1 MLPTPPTE
9 GPFQGPTQRSRRGPH
24 EQACVLVVE
33 DEPSIARAIAIAL
46 TRQGYTAVTTSSG
59 EGALYYL
66 RTQVFDAMLIDLRIP
81 DMRGDVVYH
90 LAISLQPQLRRQT
103 LFTTGDVTEQAAELI
118 EACGCPV
125 LMKPFDLRDLSDA
138 LRDLL
143 IRTQHGH
150 LTLHVPSR
158 REGTTG

>member
-1 MLPTPPTE
+1 
-9 GPFQGPTQRSRRGPH
+9 
-24 EQACVLVVE
+24 VLVVE

-46 TRQGYTAVTTSSG
+46 SRQGFVPVTTSSG

-66 RTQVFDAMLIDLRIP
+66 RTQAFDAMLIDLRIP

-125 LMKPFDLRDLSDA
+125 LMKPFDLRELSEA
-138 LRDLL
+138 LRTLL
-143 IRTQHGH
+143 APTRH
-150 LTLHVPSR
+150 LTLHQPMQR
-158 REGTTG
+158 DGTTGS

>member
-1 MLPTPPTE
+1 MIRTPPIDAPFK
-9 GPFQGPTQRSRRGPH
+9 GPVPRPSRDRG
-24 EQACVLVVE
+24 ERQSVLIVE
-33 DEPSIARAIAIAL
+33 DEPSICRAVAISL
-46 TRQGYTAVTTSSG
+46 TRAGYNPVTTTSG

-66 RTQVFDAMLIDLRIP
+66 RTQYFDAMLVDLRIP

-125 LMKPFDLRDLSDA
+125 LMKPFDLKDLGEA
-138 LRDLL
+138 IGELLRDSQEDLW
-143 IRTQHGH
+143 QH
-150 LTLHVPSR
+150 
-158 REGTTG
+158 EGTTGR